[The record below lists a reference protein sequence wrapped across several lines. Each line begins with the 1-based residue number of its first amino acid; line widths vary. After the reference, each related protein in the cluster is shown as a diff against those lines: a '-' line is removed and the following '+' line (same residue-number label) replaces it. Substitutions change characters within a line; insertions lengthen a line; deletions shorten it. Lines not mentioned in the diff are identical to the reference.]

1 MNNLVTSNKPR
12 LLLWIVLGGVMWTK
26 AAALLSMP
34 FLTLYLYK
42 NTNLSISAIGLVVG
56 AQPLAL
62 CFGSVVGG
70 YLTDIFKRQKL
81 ILCSVAMSSLV
92 FLGFFL
98 TSKYLFHDLQIV
110 AFAILNLLNGFC
122 AALFSPVSRVIIS
135 DEAATSQENIKF
147 LHMRYF
153 ALNIGGTLGPL
164 LGAYAGLS
172 GNNKAFITTSIL
184 YFMYAI
190 VLYFVLRNYNCEVI
204 KHVVSKFSFKEFI
217 QALSALL
224 RNKLF
229 IALLF
234 SLTLFNVLYV
244 QLSSNLGLIINRN
257 ILDGTIFFSWMLSLN
272 ALLVVVLQPL
282 IFNLIRARRQSTVV
296 FFGFMLIATCSVPL
310 VFLAV
315 NKITIV
321 FFVTCLTTA
330 EILIFPTGSILVTEV
345 TPEQYRGIAFGVID
359 LEYFGSAIGPAIG
372 GLILQYFNVSIFYVG
387 ILIVSILCSIIFLP
401 CLKKQI

>member
-1 MNNLVTSNKPR
+1 
-12 LLLWIVLGGVMWTK
+12 MWTK

-272 ALLVVVLQPL
+272 A
-282 IFNLIRARRQSTVV
+282 
-296 FFGFMLIATCSVPL
+296 
-310 VFLAV
+310 
-315 NKITIV
+315 
-321 FFVTCLTTA
+321 
-330 EILIFPTGSILVTEV
+330 FPVWE
-345 TPEQYRGIAFGVID
+345 A
-359 LEYFGSAIGPAIG
+359 SA
-372 GLILQYFNVSIFYVG
+372 
-387 ILIVSILCSIIFLP
+387 
-401 CLKKQI
+401 